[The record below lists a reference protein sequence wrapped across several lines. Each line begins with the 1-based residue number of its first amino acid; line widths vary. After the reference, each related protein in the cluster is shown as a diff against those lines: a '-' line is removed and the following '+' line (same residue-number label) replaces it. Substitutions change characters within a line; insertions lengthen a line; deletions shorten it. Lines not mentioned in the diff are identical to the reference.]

1 MIGFFAWQGWNSV
14 KTSTD
19 PSKIDQQIKPEAAWP
34 PNVCKKSRAG
44 SLAKSPP
51 PFVCQQDSP
60 SLAASP
66 KSVRVKHTYIHIHVL
81 GKYMQTTSMFNYFQS
96 KIFGGTI
103 N

>member
-19 PSKIDQQIKPEAAWP
+19 PSKKDQQIKPEAAWP
-34 PNVCKKSRAG
+34 PPVCKKSRAG

-66 KSVRVKHTYIHIHVL
+66 KSVRVIHTHTRF
-81 GKYMQTTSMFNYFQS
+81 GKIYANHLYV
-96 KIFGGTI
+96 
-103 N
+103 